1 MNQPNATPALPEMS
15 YVTVEPK
22 PLRPTEAQIKRRAHH
37 LWIMR
42 NGAPGNAALDWLQA
56 ELELTSELARR
67 KDRVARVMEPLGVPS
82 ATPAPIEAVTRVEM
96 EFKPDADAE
105 RTISRERHEPAPRV
119 IARRAA

>member
-1 MNQPNATPALPEMS
+1 MNQPPATPALPEMS

-37 LWIMR
+37 LWVMR

-67 KDRVARVMEPLGVPS
+67 AGRIDRLLEPLGVPS
-82 ATPAPIEAVTRVEM
+82 AAPAPIEADTRVEM
-96 EFKPDADAE
+96 ELKPDADAE
-105 RTISRERHEPAPRV
+105 RTISRERHGSAPPAS
-119 IARRAA
+119 ARRAA